1 MDLVLHGLDVKDRV
15 VRRRAD
21 DLDAL
26 HTRDKIE
33 AVTVIHAAHRDK
45 RTAADA
51 AILVVA
57 DLAEGV
63 HAQLADRKARLV
75 AALDDL
81 SLDRH
86 DARFQKVGSEVVR
99 LAAKPDVAKRSS

>member
-1 MDLVLHGLDVKDRV
+1 MPNSSTSPTWTLSFTGLDVKDRV

-26 HTRDKIE
+26 HARDKIE

-63 HAQLADRKARLV
+63 HAQLADRKARLG
-75 AALDDL
+75 
-81 SLDRH
+81 RGT
-86 DARFQKVGSEVVR
+86 R
-99 LAAKPDVAKRSS
+99 